1 MLVVA
6 LRMLFGDATK
16 CLGLVFG
23 VALSTLLVCQQV
35 SIFFGLL
42 SRAASVIDDV
52 PEADIWVMDPAVK
65 TIEVPY
71 PLRDTMLQRV
81 RGVAGVTWAVPFF
94 KATTQVRT
102 RRGTL
107 DNAIMVGVDD
117 VSLVGVPDRFLLGT
131 LDDLA
136 LPDAIAINPAGFRL
150 LFPGEQPDVGRE
162 LELNDRRARIVAIV
176 DSSPAFSANISIYT
190 RYSLATRYTNNGRNS
205 LSFVLA
211 KADAGAAV
219 PAVAARIAAE
229 TGLKAIDRATF
240 RGQTIGYILETTG
253 IPASFG
259 TVVILGVLIG
269 IAIVGL
275 TFNQFVMENIRQY
288 AALKAI
294 GVRNAWLLAMTLT
307 QAAFVATIGYGVG
320 LAAAATFFAT
330 AGRADALRGFYLLP
344 DVAIGVAILAGVI
357 VLLAVTVSLRRVF
370 FVDPATVFRG

>member
-23 VALSTLLVCQQV
+23 VALSTLLLCQQV

-107 DNAIMVGVDD
+107 ASAIMVGVDD

-176 DSSPAFSANISIYT
+176 DAAPAFSANLSIYT

-211 KADAGAAV
+211 KADAAAV

-259 TVVILGVLIG
+259 TVVILGVFIG

-307 QAAFVATIGYGVG
+307 QAAFVATIGYGLG
-320 LAAAATFFAT
+320 LAAAAGFFAT
-330 AGRADALRGFYLLP
+330 AGRADALRGFSLLP